1 MRDGDFALRRWA
13 PTASYRSLLVW
24 LLLILAAPVRAG
36 AGQPASL
43 EYPIKAT
50 YLYKFAPF
58 VTWPESAFDTPSSP
72 FVLCIVGE
80 DPFGQLLDQA
90 VAGQRVGQH
99 VIVVRRLQRV
109 DRTPNCHI
117 LFVGASRGQA
127 GADALAMVKG
137 APVLTVTDSA
147 SADSAASVI
156 QFVVQDNRV
165 RFRIDGQA
173 AAQNGLVISSKLL
186 SLALA
191 PRRGS

>member
-1 MRDGDFALRRWA
+1 MLTL
-13 PTASYRSLLVW
+13 P
-24 LLLILAAPVRAG
+24 APVWAG
-36 AGQPASL
+36 SGQPASL

-58 VTWPESAFDTPSSP
+58 VTWPEAAFDSPSSP

-80 DPFGQLLDQA
+80 DPFGSLLDQA

-99 VIVVRRLQRV
+99 PIAVRRLQKV
-109 DRTPNCHI
+109 DHGANCHI

-127 GADALAMVKG
+127 AADALAVVKG
-137 APVLTVTDSA
+137 APVLTVTDSVG
-147 SADSAASVI
+147 ADTGASVI
-156 QFVVQDNRV
+156 HFVVQDNRV

-191 PRRGS
+191 SRRGG

>member
-1 MRDGDFALRRWA
+1 
-13 PTASYRSLLVW
+13 V
-24 LLLILAAPVRAG
+24 LAWFMMLMPAPVWAG
-36 AGQPASL
+36 SSQPASL

-58 VTWPESAFDTPSSP
+58 VTWPESAFDSPNSP
-72 FVLCIVGE
+72 FVMCIVGE
-80 DPFGQLLDQA
+80 DPFGPLLDQA

-99 VIVVRRLQRV
+99 AIIVRRLQKV
-109 DRTPNCHI
+109 DKGASCHI
-117 LFVGASRGQA
+117 LFVGASRGQTA
-127 GADALAMVKG
+127 ADVLALVKG
-137 APVLTVTDSA
+137 APVLTVTDSVGA
-147 SADSAASVI
+147 NASVI

-191 PRRGS
+191 PRRGG

>member
-1 MRDGDFALRRWA
+1 MRRRARAASWTGLLAWALLA
-13 PTASYRSLLVW
+13 
-24 LLLILAAPVRAG
+24 LAAPATVG
-36 AGQPASL
+36 AGQPTSL

-58 VTWPESAFDTPSSP
+58 VTWPEAAFDAPGSP
-72 FVLCIVGE
+72 FVLCVVGE
-80 DPFGQLLDQA
+80 DPFGPLLDQA

-99 VIVVRRLQRV
+99 AIVVRRLQRV
-109 DRTPNCHI
+109 DKASNCHI
-117 LFVGASRGQA
+117 LFVGASRGQT

-147 SADSAASVI
+147 SADSTASVI

>member
-1 MRDGDFALRRWA
+1 M
-13 PTASYRSLLVW
+13 
-24 LLLILAAPVRAG
+24 LILPAPVRAG
-36 AGQPASL
+36 SGQPASL

-58 VTWPESAFDTPSSP
+58 VTWPEAAFDSPGSP

-80 DPFGQLLDQA
+80 DPFGSLLDQA

-99 VIVVRRLQRV
+99 PIVVRRLQKV
-109 DRTPNCHI
+109 DRGANCHI

-127 GADALAMVKG
+127 AADALAVVKG
-137 APVLTVTDSA
+137 APVLTVTDSVG
-147 SADSAASVI
+147 ADTGASVI
-156 QFVVQDNRV
+156 HFVVQDNRV

-191 PRRGS
+191 SRRGG